1 MGSNVER
8 HMELCKA
15 LNDVY
20 VRKNHDYGDSFHQS
34 FMEEGMAMPRIRL
47 VDKMNRFKVLSKNPD
62 AGQVQGESLIDTL
75 MDMANY
81 ALMTVMEMEADAGG
95 SFE

>member
-15 LNDVY
+15 LNDTY
-20 VRKNHDYGDSFHQS
+20 ARKNHDYGDSFHLS
-34 FMEEGMAMPRIRL
+34 FVEEGMAMPRIRL
-47 VDKMNRFKVLSKNPD
+47 GDKMNRFKALSRDPD
-62 AGQVQGESLIDTL
+62 AGQVHDESLIDTL

-81 ALMTVMEMEADAGG
+81 ALMTIMEIEALCAH
-95 SFE
+95 EPH